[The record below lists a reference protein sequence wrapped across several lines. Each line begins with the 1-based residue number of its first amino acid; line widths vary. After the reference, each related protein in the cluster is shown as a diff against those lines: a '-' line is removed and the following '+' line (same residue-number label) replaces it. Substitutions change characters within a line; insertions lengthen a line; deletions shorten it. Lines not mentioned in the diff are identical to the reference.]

1 MRRVYLDYN
10 ATTPVDPRV
19 VKAMLPYLGE
29 RFGNPSS
36 IHYFGM
42 EAKVALDEAREKV
55 AGFLGCS
62 PSEVVF
68 TSGGTE
74 SNNHAIV
81 GAALA
86 LRDRGTHLVTTMVE
100 HSSVLRSF
108 AYLESMGFSITYV
121 GVDRFGIP
129 DLSEL
134 RDSITDSTTLVSV
147 MYVNNETGVIMPVG
161 EIAEIVKE
169 KGALFHIDAVQA
181 AGKVGVDLRSLPADL
196 LSISSHKVY
205 GPKGVGALFIRS
217 GVRIAPFIHG
227 GGQERGRRSGTE
239 NVPGIAGFGEA
250 CEIARRELDV
260 DSQRAFLLGEK
271 LRAGILSSVEGAS
284 INGHP
289 ERRVGGTLNICF
301 PGVAGEAVV
310 MGLDLEGIAL
320 STGSACSEGNVE
332 PSHVLLAMGL
342 TKEEALSAV
351 RFSLGRFTT
360 EDDIERLLRVLP
372 RIVARMRA

>member
-1 MRRVYLDYN
+1 
-10 ATTPVDPRV
+10 
-19 VKAMLPYLGE
+19 PYLGE

-36 IHYFGM
+36 IHSFGM
-42 EAKVALDEAREKV
+42 EAKAALDEAREKV

-62 PSEVVF
+62 PGEVVF

-74 SNNHAIV
+74 SNNHAVV

-86 LRDRGTHLVTTMVE
+86 MRERGTHLVTTSVE

-108 AYLESMGFSITYV
+108 AYLESLGFSVTYI
-121 GVDRFGIP
+121 GVDRFGMP
-129 DLSEL
+129 DLAEL
-134 RDSITDSTTLVSV
+134 RDSITPATTLVSV

-169 KGALFHIDAVQA
+169 KGALFHTDAVQA
-181 AGKVGVDLRSLPADL
+181 AGKLRVDLRSLPADL

-217 GVRIAPFIHG
+217 GVRVAPFIHG

-250 CEIARRELDV
+250 CELARRELAA
-260 DSQRAFLLGEK
+260 DSQRALLLGGK
-271 LRAGILSSVEGAS
+271 LKAGLLSSVEGVS
-284 INGHP
+284 INGDP
-289 ERRVGGTLNICF
+289 ERRVAGTLNVCF
-301 PGVAGEAVV
+301 PGAEGEAVV
-310 MGLDLEGIAL
+310 MGLDLEGIAV

-342 TKEEALSAV
+342 TKEEALSSV

-360 EDDIERLLRVLP
+360 EEDIERLLGVLP
-372 RIVARMRA
+372 RVVARVRLA